1 MRIEEVTLRAT
12 VADHCEGPRD
22 PLPQVAFAGRSNVGK
37 SSLLNALFGR
47 TLAAVSKTPGKTRTI
62 NYYLVNNRCFFVDLP
77 GYGYARAGRRERE
90 AWGGRITA
98 YLEQEDRLR
107 LVVGLIDPRIP
118 TSPLDRDL
126 VGFAREAGRPLVLVM
141 TKTDRLGRGEL
152 ETLVASVFFMGQI
165 LWLERPEF
173 TGNRMLPVTAVMFAI
188 EAAGAA
194 AMLPLAP
201 AVVTVGGSVAVV
213 NVVSLPFA
221 VPPAFVPVSR

>member
-1 MRIEEVTLRAT
+1 MQIEEVQLRAT
-12 VADHCEGPRD
+12 VPDHRKGPRD

-77 GYGYARAGRRERE
+77 GYGYARAGRGERE
-90 AWGGRITA
+90 AWGKRITA

-152 ETLVASVFFMGQI
+152 ARAAQRLARELGTGTAPLSFSAQTGAGRKDILVAI
-165 LWLERPEF
+165 ARAL
-173 TGNRMLPVTAVMFAI
+173 
-188 EAAGAA
+188 AA
-194 AMLPLAP
+194 
-201 AVVTVGGSVAVV
+201 
-213 NVVSLPFA
+213 
-221 VPPAFVPVSR
+221 